1 VRWFGAVL
9 VAKDS
14 VAGAD
19 HLGMDGSPVPIEHF
33 GGGEVADSS
42 EVRSTAAGSGRCLVG
57 DSREKSPERQGRRE
71 REGAKGG
78 ERQRDRD
85 R

>member
-1 VRWFGAVL
+1 MRWFGAVL
-9 VAKDS
+9 IAKDS

-19 HLGMDGSPVPIEHF
+19 HLGLHGSPVPIEHF

-57 DSREKSPERQGRRE
+57 EESGAARQPRE
-71 REGAKGG
+71 RERKG
-78 ERQRDRD
+78 ERDRETE
-85 R
+85 RKR